1 MAWQINPI
9 DVGKRVKTARKVKD
23 YRQGELAQKIGITK
37 NYLSEIETGKKL
49 PSTNVLGILCKELQI
64 SSDYILGI
72 NESLEHETLVEID
85 ALSSLKLLV
94 PELYDPMIHQ
104 CEEMAK
110 CILEFTTDSK
120 KGESD

>member
-23 YRQGELAQKIGITK
+23 YRQGELAQKIRITK

>member
-94 PELYDPMIHQ
+94 PELYDPMIHK

>member
-49 PSTNVLGILCKELQI
+49 PSTNVFGILCKELQI

>member
-1 MAWQINPI
+1 
-9 DVGKRVKTARKVKD
+9 VKD
-23 YRQGELAQKIGITK
+23 YRQGELAQKIRITK